1 MTAELLEET
10 ERLLETIAE
19 NAYDL
24 SVNPDKEKIDNIIN
38 DLIELRGLIG

>member
-10 ERLLETIAE
+10 ERLLEEIAE

-24 SVNPDKEKIDNIIN
+24 SVNPTVEKIDNIIN
-38 DLIELRGLIG
+38 DLTKLRGLIE